1 MSRITPHID
10 IPKRRLLLNAFFMS
24 QFSYCPLVWMC
35 HRRSKNLKVNHRHER
50 YLMVIYCD
58 KSSTFEEMF
67 LLRYINE
74 IYNSWQLKRLKLHKI
89 VHPLFLKKIRKRKK
103 EEQNIYNLRNTT
115 EFNTPLIKIVYNG
128 LESFS

>member
-1 MSRITPHID
+1 
-10 IPKRRLLLNAFFMS
+10 
-24 QFSYCPLVWMC
+24 
-35 HRRSKNLKVNHRHER
+35 
-50 YLMVIYCD
+50 MVIYCD

-74 IYNSWQLKRLKLHKI
+74 IFNSWQLKRLKLHKI

>member
-1 MSRITPHID
+1 
-10 IPKRRLLLNAFFMS
+10 
-24 QFSYCPLVWMC
+24 
-35 HRRSKNLKVNHRHER
+35 
-50 YLMVIYCD
+50 MVIYCD

-115 EFNTPLIKIVYNG
+115 EFNTPLIKIVSNG

>member
-1 MSRITPHID
+1 
-10 IPKRRLLLNAFFMS
+10 
-24 QFSYCPLVWMC
+24 
-35 HRRSKNLKVNHRHER
+35 
-50 YLMVIYCD
+50 MVIYCD